1 MKRALTIIAVA
12 ALLVSAQDVDAQ
24 TSKKKTRKVVKTTK
38 ATTTTKSSTST
49 AAPAGAANGT
59 TTPTSASTSTTATSK
74 STLATGLSSILS
86 LSNSDY
92 SNGLKDALKIAAS
105 KSAESASM
113 LDGFNKNLDI
123 RIPFPKEAIAVKEYA
138 VKLGLQYQVDI
149 FEEKLNRAA
158 EEAAKKA
165 APIFLAAI
173 VNMSFADAAKI
184 VTGDKNAATLYLR
197 NTAGAE
203 LANQFKPVVAD
214 ALSQVAITKYW
225 KPLVDKYNKVAPFL
239 AKEQVNADLEQYV
252 TNKAVD
258 GLFILVEKEEGKI
271 RQEPAKY
278 GSDLVK
284 KIFGTTK

>member
-1 MKRALTIIAVA
+1 MKRATLAVGML
-12 ALLVSAQDVDAQ
+12 ALLTLVAGIAEAQ
-24 TSKKKTRKVVKTTK
+24 TSKSSKKKVTPKTATK
-38 ATTTTKSSTST
+38 VTTTTSKTATTIVNVINSAVNPTT
-49 AAPAGAANGT
+49 AAGG
-59 TTPTSASTSTTATSK
+59 
-74 STLATGLSSILS
+74 SSLT
-86 LSNSDY
+86 NTDY
-92 SNGLKDALKIAAS
+92 SNGLKEALKIAAN

-123 RIPFPKEAIAVKEYA
+123 RIPFPQEAVAVKDYA
-138 VKLGLQYQVDI
+138 LKLGLKYQVEL

-184 VTGDKNAATLYLR
+184 VAGDKNAATTYLR

-225 KPLVDKYNKVAPFL
+225 KPLVEKYNAVTPFL
-239 AKEQVNADLEQYV
+239 GKQPVQADLEQYV
-252 TNKAVD
+252 TDKAVD
-258 GLFILVEKEEGKI
+258 GLFVLVEKEEAKI
-271 RQEPAKY
+271 RLEPVKY
-278 GSDLVK
+278 GSDLLK

>member
-1 MKRALTIIAVA
+1 MKRALAIIAVV
-12 ALLVSAQDVDAQ
+12 ALAMPALNADAQ
-24 TSKKKTRKVVKTTK
+24 TSSKKKKTTKTTK
-38 ATTTTKSSTST
+38 TATSTTKS
-49 AAPAGAANGT
+49 AASKTVPV
-59 TTPTSASTSTTATSK
+59 STTAK
-74 STLATGLSSILS
+74 STLASGVSSILS
-86 LSNSDY
+86 LSNADY
-92 SNGLKDALKIAAS
+92 SNGLKDALKIAAT

-113 LDGFNKNLDI
+113 LDGFNKNMDI
-123 RIPFPKEAIAVKEYA
+123 RIPFPKEAVAVKDYA

-184 VTGDKNAATLYLR
+184 VTGDRNAATLYLR
-197 NTAGAE
+197 STAGAE
-203 LANQFKPVVAD
+203 LSNQFKPVVAD

-252 TNKAVD
+252 TDKAVD
-258 GLFILVEKEEGKI
+258 GLFVLVEKEEAKI

>member
-1 MKRALTIIAVA
+1 MKRALAIIAVL
-12 ALLVSAQDVDAQ
+12 ALVMPTLNTDAQ
-24 TSKKKTRKVVKTTK
+24 TSSKKKKTTKTTK
-38 ATTTTKSSTST
+38 TAVTTPKSTTTKS
-49 AAPAGAANGT
+49 
-59 TTPTSASTSTTATSK
+59 
-74 STLATGLSSILS
+74 TLASGVSSILS
-86 LSNSDY
+86 LSNTDY
-92 SNGLKDALKIAAS
+92 SNGLKDALKIAAT

-113 LDGFNKNLDI
+113 LDGFNKNMDI
-123 RIPFPKEAIAVKEYA
+123 RIPFPKEAVAVKDYA

-197 NTAGAE
+197 STAGAE
-203 LANQFKPVVAD
+203 LSTQFKPVVAD

-252 TNKAVD
+252 TDKAVD
-258 GLFILVEKEEGKI
+258 GLFVLVEKEEAKI
-271 RQEPAKY
+271 RMEPAKY